1 MTLGTSI
8 EPGLAPG
15 FAFEVT
21 ALCTCG
27 RACAAVFTHG
37 LRRQTTYDANAYQHR
52 PTHDLATA
60 SPHSHLPAGPVRAGM
75 AGTVHGVAAAAPLIQ
90 SQGFELICTSTG
102 AVKLIVKGEDGSS
115 VLGAGHLDCPMC
127 LPHAAPPPPA
137 LQLPP
142 PTESPLWHALQP
154 VQRARI
160 ASLTAA
166 PCPRAG
172 RPRLPLN
179 HFGL

>member
-1 MTLGTSI
+1 RCV
-8 EPGLAPG
+8 LAWL
-15 FAFEVT
+15 
-21 ALCTCG
+21 AL
-27 RACAAVFTHG
+27 
-37 LRRQTTYDANAYQHR
+37 
-52 PTHDLATA
+52 
-60 SPHSHLPAGPVRAGM
+60 SM
-75 AGTVHGVAAAAPLIQ
+75 GVAAAAPLIQ

-102 AVKLIVKGEDGSS
+102 AVKLIVKGEDGGS

-166 PCPRAG
+166 P
-172 RPRLPLN
+172 LPARGPPPAYL
-179 HFGL
+179 